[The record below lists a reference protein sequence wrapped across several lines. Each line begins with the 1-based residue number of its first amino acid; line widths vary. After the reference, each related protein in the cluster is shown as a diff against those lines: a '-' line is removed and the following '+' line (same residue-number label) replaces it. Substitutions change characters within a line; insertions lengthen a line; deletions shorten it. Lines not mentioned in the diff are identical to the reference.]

1 MQLYPAIDIKNG
13 QCVRLKQGMFHD
25 VEVYSHT
32 PARVAAM
39 WEQQGASFIHLVDLD
54 GALTGHSVN
63 EEVIRNIVS
72 SVKVPTQLGG
82 GIRTM
87 KDIETVLNY
96 GVTRIILGTKA
107 VQDPVFVKEA
117 VRNFGSDKIVV
128 GVDAKNGLVA
138 IEGWAKISNLHAVNL
153 CLKMKEY
160 GIKTIAYT
168 DISKDGMLQ
177 GPNVEHTKEISDV
190 TGMEIIASGG
200 ISCMK
205 DLERLYYA
213 GIKGAIIGKALYENR
228 LNLKTAIELYEKETV
243 KNNADK

>member
-25 VEVYSHT
+25 VEVYSNT
-32 PARVAAM
+32 PAKVAAM

-54 GALTGHSVN
+54 GALEGHSVN
-63 EEVIRNIVS
+63 EEVIRTIVS

-87 KDIETVLNY
+87 KDIETVLGF
-96 GVTRIILGTKA
+96 GVSRVIIGTKA
-107 VQDPVFVKEA
+107 VQDPMFVKEA
-117 VRNFGSDKIVV
+117 VEHFGADKIVV
-128 GVDAKNGLVA
+128 GVDAKNGMVA
-138 IEGWAKISNLHAVNL
+138 IEGWEKVSSLHAINL

-160 GIKTIAYT
+160 GVKIIAYT
-168 DISKDGMLQ
+168 DISRDGMLQ
-177 GPNVEHTKEISDV
+177 GPNVEHTKELTDV

-200 ISCMK
+200 VSGMS
-205 DLERLYYA
+205 DLEHLYHA

-228 LNLKTAIELYEKETV
+228 LNLKAAIELYEKENV
-243 KNNADK
+243 KHGNQ

>member
-25 VEVYSHT
+25 VEVYSNT
-32 PARVAAM
+32 PAKIATM

-54 GALTGHSVN
+54 GALAGHSVN
-63 EEVIRNIVS
+63 EEVIKNIVS

-87 KDIETVLNY
+87 KDIETVLGF
-96 GVTRIILGTKA
+96 GVSRVIIGTKA
-107 VQDPVFVKEA
+107 VQDPMFVKEA
-117 VRNFGSDKIVV
+117 IDNFGADKIVV
-128 GVDAKNGLVA
+128 GVDAKNGMVA
-138 IEGWAKISNLHAVNL
+138 IEGWEKVSSLHAVNL

-160 GIKTIAYT
+160 GVKTIAYT
-168 DISKDGMLQ
+168 DISRDGMLQ
-177 GPNVEHTKEISDV
+177 GPNVEHTKELTDV

-200 ISCMK
+200 VSSMT

-228 LNLKTAIELYEKETV
+228 LNLKSAIDLYEKENI
-243 KNNADK
+243 KNADK